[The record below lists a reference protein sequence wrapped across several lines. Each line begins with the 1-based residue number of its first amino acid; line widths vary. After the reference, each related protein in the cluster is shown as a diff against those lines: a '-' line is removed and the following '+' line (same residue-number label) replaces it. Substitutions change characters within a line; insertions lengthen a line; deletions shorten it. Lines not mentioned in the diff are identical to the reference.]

1 MDDGFLFLSY
11 DQYKLYKDGAN
22 FIEITQKEPVN
33 DGAIQD
39 TIENKP
45 LAIIKNQVIGKEQ
58 KSIIQK
64 KMKLGSNEVPTGSQL
79 VFRVESY
86 DGLVWNPANE
96 VSYIVGD
103 DNGWINN
110 RIQKTEADGKITV
123 EKTEKGYPI
132 IYFTEHDVKINPSN
146 PTKDTYRIVEVL
158 EEREDTWGVLSG
170 YQQLPDS

>member
-1 MDDGFLFLSY
+1 
-11 DQYKLYKDGAN
+11 
-22 FIEITQKEPVN
+22 
-33 DGAIQD
+33 
-39 TIENKP
+39 
-45 LAIIKNQVIGKEQ
+45 
-58 KSIIQK
+58 
-64 KMKLGSNEVPTGSQL
+64 MKLGSNEEPTGSQL